1 VAVEVPKPE
10 PPPTAEIPKLP
21 GKIAPDSVAVA
32 LPGEERVLR
41 AAERALSG
49 QTRGLRALVPF
60 LGPAFVAAV
69 AYVDP
74 GNFATNI
81 AGGAQYGYMLLWVVL
96 TANLMAMLIQ
106 SMSAKLGIATGL
118 NLAEVCREKFPR
130 PLTIGLW
137 IQAEVIA
144 MATDLAE
151 FIGAAI
157 GIHLLFPD
165 VPLFVA
171 GVITAFA
178 AFGILA
184 IQSRGFRGFEAVI
197 TALVGVIVAAFAFE
211 VFLARPSASGVLTGL
226 ITPRFAGTESV
237 LLGAG
242 ILGATVMPHV
252 IYLHSALTQRRVV
265 GATDAEQRKIF
276 SFERWDVII
285 AMSIAGLINISMLTI
300 AAAAF
305 YGQDIAPIHSLE
317 DAFAALGARLGH
329 GADIF
334 FGLGLLA
341 SGLSSSSVGTLS
353 GQVVMQGFIRRKIPL
368 FLRRAITMAPA
379 LIVIAIGLDPSRSLV
394 LSQVVLSF
402 GIPFALIPLLLFCRD
417 RGLMGSLVNHKVTTV
432 IATAVIAVI
441 VSLNIFLLTL
451 LITGQ

>member
-1 VAVEVPKPE
+1 MIKE
-10 PPPTAEIPKLP
+10 PPLKPTVEPA
-21 GKIAPDSVAVA
+21 VAA

-41 AAERALSG
+41 AAEKALNG
-49 QTRGLRALVPF
+49 ETRGLRALMPF

-96 TANLMAMLIQ
+96 AANLMAMLVQ

-130 PLTIGLW
+130 GATIALW

-151 FIGAAI
+151 FVGASI
-157 GIHLLFPD
+157 GIHLLFPAI
-165 VPLFVA
+165 PLFVA
-171 GVITAFA
+171 GIMTAIA
-178 AFGILA
+178 AFGILSL
-184 IQSRGFRGFEAVI
+184 QSQGFRGFEAVI

-211 VFLARPSASGVLTGL
+211 VILARPSVTGVVSGL

-265 GATDAEQRKIF
+265 GVTEVQKQKIYR
-276 SFERWDVII
+276 FERWDVII
-285 AMSIAGLINISMLTI
+285 AMGLAGIINIAMLTI
-300 AAAAF
+300 AAAALH
-305 YGQDIAPIHSLE
+305 GRNLDIQGLE
-317 DAFAALGARLGH
+317 QAFNALGLTLGH

-341 SGLSSSSVGTLS
+341 SGLSSSSVGTLA
-353 GQVVMQGFIRRKIPL
+353 GQVVMQGFIRRQIPVGV
-368 FLRRAITMAPA
+368 RRLITMAPA
-379 LIVIAIGLDPSRSLV
+379 LLVIGIGFDPSRALV

-402 GIPFALIPLLLFCRD
+402 GIPFALIPLLVFCRD
-417 RGLMGSLVNHKVTTV
+417 RKLMGTLVNRRITTV
-432 IATAVIAVI
+432 VATGVVAVIL
-441 VSLNIFLLTL
+441 SLNVFLIYL
-451 LITGQ
+451 LVTGK

>member
-1 VAVEVPKPE
+1 VAVEAPAPKPVDPSRSTK
-10 PPPTAEIPKLP
+10 PPLA
-21 GKIAPDSVAVA
+21 APDPVAVA

-41 AAERALSG
+41 AAEKALNG

-96 TANLMAMLIQ
+96 AANLMAMLVQ
-106 SMSAKLGIATGL
+106 SMSAKLGIATGM
-118 NLAEVCREKFPR
+118 NLAEVCRQKFPF
-130 PLTIGLW
+130 PAVVGLW

-157 GIHLLFPD
+157 GIHLLFPG

-171 GVITAFA
+171 GIITAFA

-197 TALVGVIVAAFAFE
+197 TGLVGVIVAAFAFE
-211 VFLARPSASGVLTGL
+211 VILARPSVSGVVTGL
-226 ITPRFAGTESV
+226 VTPRFDGTESV

-285 AMSIAGLINISMLTI
+285 AMGVAGLINIAMLTI
-300 AAAAF
+300 AAAVF
-305 YGQDIAPIHSLE
+305 YGRGLGPIQTL
-317 DAFAALGARLGH
+317 DQAYTGLGVQLGN

-341 SGLSSSSVGTLS
+341 SGLSSSSVGTLA
-353 GQVVMQGFIRRKIPL
+353 GQVVMQGFIQRAIPL

-379 LIVIAIGLDPSRSLV
+379 LVVIAIGLNPSRALV

-402 GIPFALIPLLLFCRD
+402 GIPFALIPLLLFCRN
-417 RGLMGSLVNHKVTTV
+417 RELMGSLVNHRVTTI
-432 IATAVIAVI
+432 IATGVVGVI
-441 VSLNIFLLTL
+441 VTLNIFLITL
-451 LITGQ
+451 LVTGK